1 MGKKRKQTPQKS
13 KQRKRSF
20 AKNSP
25 VKTETP
31 SIATDSSKPTS
42 IEPAPIERDSL
53 GPEEHGIVISR
64 FGQQVDIADQDFN
77 TIRCFL
83 RRAKEVPVVGDKA
96 TFQRQDK
103 LNTGVLVRF
112 EERKSLLKRPTP
124 HHGIK
129 PVAANIDLIAL
140 LLAPELGFSE
150 MLLDRYLV
158 AAESSNIPVWLI
170 FNKWDLLDEQEKD
183 EIQKRLQTYKDIGY
197 PIYFISAKHGH
208 KVEQLVED
216 LRGKQLLLAGQSGVG
231 KSTLIKY
238 LFPDLDVATAD
249 ISENS
254 GLGTHTTTASRLYRL
269 DQETFLVD
277 SPGVREFGLWHL
289 EDHDIQQGF
298 IEIYKIAEN
307 CKFRDCKH
315 IKEPGC
321 AVLEAA
327 KNGEI
332 APSRMKNY
340 HHLIQ
345 NYDQQFS

>member
-1 MGKKRKQTPQKS
+1 MGKKRKHHK
-13 KQRKRSF
+13 KQRQQGF
-20 AKNSP
+20 D
-25 VKTETP
+25 
-31 SIATDSSKPTS
+31 DSTVSSDELGSEEFGHK
-42 IEPAPIERDSL
+42 ELGHKEL
-53 GPEEHGIVISR
+53 GPEEKGIVISR

-96 TFQRQDK
+96 TFRRQENLD
-103 LNTGVLVRF
+103 TGVLVEF
-112 EERKSLLKRPTP
+112 EPRTSLLKRPTP

-158 AAESSNIPVWLI
+158 AAESSNIPVWLV
-170 FNKWDLLDEQEKD
+170 FNKWDLLNDEERN
-183 EIQKRLQTYKDIGY
+183 EIQKRLKTYQDIGY
-197 PIYFISAKHGH
+197 PIYFISAKHGD
-208 KVEQLVED
+208 KVEELVKD

-238 LFPDLDVATAD
+238 LFPDLEVATAD
-249 ISENS
+249 ISETS
-254 GLGTHTTTASRLYRL
+254 GLGTHTTTASRLYKL
-269 DQETFLVD
+269 DDDTFLVD

-289 EDHDIQQGF
+289 EDADIQQGF
-298 IEIYKIAEN
+298 IEIYKLAEH

-321 AVLEAA
+321 AVLTAA
-327 KNGEI
+327 KNGDI
-332 APSRMKNY
+332 AESRMKNY
-340 HHLIQ
+340 HHLIL

>member
-1 MGKKRKQTPQKS
+1 LGKKRKEKHQ
-13 KQRKRSF
+13 KRSKKESE
-20 AKNSP
+20 AP
-25 VKTETP
+25 EIETAPLETE
-31 SIATDSSKPTS
+31 
-42 IEPAPIERDSL
+42 SL
-53 GPEEHGIVISR
+53 GPEEQGIVISR
-64 FGQQVDIADQDFN
+64 FGQQVDIADQNFN

-96 TFQRQDK
+96 TFRRQDK
-103 LNTGVLVRF
+103 LDTGVLVKF
-112 EERKSLLKRPTP
+112 EERTSLLKRPTP

-140 LLAPELGFSE
+140 LLAPKLGFSE

-158 AAESSNIPVWLI
+158 AAESSNIPVWLV
-170 FNKWDLLDEQEKD
+170 FNKWDLLNNQERANID
-183 EIQKRLQTYKDIGY
+183 KRLKTYRDIGY
-197 PIYFISAKHGH
+197 PVYYISAKHGDQ
-208 KVEQLVED
+208 VEELVTE

-249 ISENS
+249 ISETS

-269 DQETFLVD
+269 DEETFLVD

-289 EDHDIQQGF
+289 EDSDIQQGF
-298 IEIYKIAEN
+298 IEIYKLAEN

-321 AVLEAA
+321 AVLAAA

-332 APSRMKNY
+332 AESRMKNY

-345 NYDQQFS
+345 HYDQQFS

>member
-20 AKNSP
+20 VKKSP
-25 VKTETP
+25 VNAETP
-31 SIATDSSKPTS
+31 SIATDSGKPTS

-64 FGQQVDIADQDFN
+64 FGQQVDIADKDFN

-158 AAESSNIPVWLI
+158 AAESSDIPVWLI

-183 EIQKRLQTYKDIGY
+183 EIQID
-197 PIYFISAKHGH
+197 
-208 KVEQLVED
+208 
-216 LRGKQLLLAGQSGVG
+216 
-231 KSTLIKY
+231 
-238 LFPDLDVATAD
+238 
-249 ISENS
+249 
-254 GLGTHTTTASRLYRL
+254 
-269 DQETFLVD
+269 
-277 SPGVREFGLWHL
+277 
-289 EDHDIQQGF
+289 
-298 IEIYKIAEN
+298 
-307 CKFRDCKH
+307 
-315 IKEPGC
+315 
-321 AVLEAA
+321 
-327 KNGEI
+327 
-332 APSRMKNY
+332 
-340 HHLIQ
+340 
-345 NYDQQFS
+345 

>member
-1 MGKKRKQTPQKS
+1 LGKKRKQQHK
-13 KQRKRSF
+13 KRQNVEGVLSQDNQP
-20 AKNSP
+20 K
-25 VKTETP
+25 VD
-31 SIATDSSKPTS
+31 TDT
-42 IEPAPIERDSL
+42 L
-53 GPEEHGIVISR
+53 GPEEQGIVISR
-64 FGQQVDIADQDFN
+64 FGQQVDIADQNFN

-103 LNTGVLVRF
+103 LDTGVLVKF
-112 EERKSLLKRPTP
+112 EERTSLLKRPTP

-158 AAESSNIPVWLI
+158 AAESSNIPVWLV
-170 FNKWDLLDEQEKD
+170 FNKWDLLDDEQKTV
-183 EIQKRLQTYKDIGY
+183 IQQRLKTYQDVGY
-197 PIYFISAKHGH
+197 PIYFISAKHGDQ
-208 KVEQLVED
+208 VDELVKD

-238 LFPDLDVATAD
+238 LFPDLEVATAD

-254 GLGTHTTTASRLYRL
+254 GLGTHTTTASRLYKL
-269 DQETFLVD
+269 DDDTYLVD

-298 IEIYKIAEN
+298 VEIYKLAEN

-321 AVLEAA
+321 AVLAAA
-327 KNGEI
+327 KSGDI
-332 APSRMKNY
+332 AESRINNY

-345 NYDQQFS
+345 NYDQQFN